1 MLYAR
6 DIMTREVIT
15 VAPEEPVGRA
25 ADLLESHRISGLPV
39 VDREGQVVGVITQ
52 SDLVQRARDLEL
64 PPTVSLFDL
73 KLVLETP
80 SQFHRRLEKMLGGTV
95 AQVMSP
101 RPLTIPPEMPVPE
114 IAAFMER
121 KKVHTLPVVE
131 SGRLVGVIGKIDL
144 IRALGAQAGGDAP
157 PPQP

>member
-6 DIMTREVIT
+6 DIMTRQVIT
-15 VAPEEPVGRA
+15 VAPEEPVSRA
-25 ADLLESHRISGLPV
+25 ADLLETHRISGLPV
-39 VDREGQVVGVITQ
+39 VGRGGEVVGVITQ

-64 PPTVSLFDL
+64 PPTISLFDL

-95 AQVMSP
+95 AQVMTPKAISISP
-101 RPLTIPPEMPVPE
+101 ETPVPE
-114 IAAFMER
+114 IAALMER

-131 SGRLVGVIGKIDL
+131 AGKLVGVIGKIDL